1 MIHNKNIQHSAAHIT
16 AIVVMSKALVW
27 LCCRLLAQQKEWL
40 ALQAELLAQGSVLRG
55 ELSASQL
62 ERMRLEGELSTLR
75 ETNQSLDL
83 SNARLTSQYQVL
95 TRCTHTHT
103 QKCIYTSATTQRCF
117 VFKMPVNHLYAKK
130 GFSASQW
137 RHSGILPSRQKKVFK
152 ALAGNETIFIRT

>member
-1 MIHNKNIQHSAAHIT
+1 MLDFLIFFFLHLSDNTAHLPNNDTQPFTGHTT
-16 AIVVMSKALVW
+16 AKVMSKALVW
-27 LCCRLLAQQKEWL
+27 FRRLLAQQKEWL

-103 QKCIYTSATTQRCF
+103 EMYLHTCNYTQ
-117 VFKMPVNHLYAKK
+117 VFCVQAASQPLTCKK
-130 GFSASQW
+130 G
-137 RHSGILPSRQKKVFK
+137 I
-152 ALAGNETIFIRT
+152 